1 MASESKAAIIAAIVG
16 NIAIAVT
23 KFAAAAIS
31 GSSAMLSE
39 AIHSLVDTGNG
50 GLLLY
55 GIKQSKQRPDYSHP
69 FGHGKE
75 LYFWSLIVGIM
86 IFTGGGALSVYEGI
100 HHVIYPQPLESAS
113 MNYIVL
119 ALAFVFESISWWFGW
134 KAFRPIK
141 GKQGILQA
149 IHTSKDP
156 STFMVVIED
165 TAALAGLVTAFF
177 GVFLSHQ
184 LNNPRLDG
192 VASIIIGTML
202 CLISI
207 FLVYESKE
215 LLIGEG
221 MDKEDVKGIHALAEK
236 DKAVERVELARTM
249 HFGPHEVLLA
259 LGVKFKE
266 GLSGAEVRAAV
277 RRLEKTIR
285 AEYPDIKRVFFESV
299 SLTDED
305 RKDARA
311 K

>member
-1 MASESKAAIIAAIVG
+1 MASESKAAIIAAIAG
-16 NIAIAVT
+16 NVAIAVT
-23 KFAAAAIS
+23 KFVAAAIS

-39 AIHSLVDTGNG
+39 AIHSLVDTANG
-50 GLLLY
+50 GLLLF
-55 GIKQSKQRPDYSHP
+55 GIRQSKQRPDYSHP

-100 HHVIYPQPLESAS
+100 HHVIYPQALESAS

-141 GKQGILQA
+141 GKQSVWQA

-156 STFMVVIED
+156 SSFMVVIED
-165 TAALAGLVTAFF
+165 SAALVGLVVAFF

-184 LNNPRLDG
+184 LNSPRLDG

-221 MDKEDVKGIHALAEK
+221 MDREDVQEIKMLAEQ
-236 DKAVERVELARTM
+236 DPVVECVELARTM

-259 LGVKFKE
+259 LGVRFKE

-285 AEYPDIKRVFFESV
+285 AAYPDITRVFFESV
-299 SLTDED
+299 SLIDDDYQEQ
-305 RKDARA
+305 RA
-311 K
+311 Q